1 MKHYADDNKKAFT
14 AKGEAKHGGK
24 RFAKE
29 SAAPKHGRHAME
41 DPEPKKHGRHAMEEP
56 EPKKHGRHAKPEAEE
71 PAKAAETVKAVEA
84 AAVEAPAESPA
95 PKPKKRGFFSKKK
108 KESVPKEPETT
119 AESVSET
126 EAAAAVSETEAP
138 AAPKKPQLPKL
149 RLNRKEIVRRTSF
162 EEQPKETPDSEIIEE
177 PFPDTDTEVAIEPAP
192 FEEDPGSQP
201 AEAPEGE
208 EMVDIVSSSAMLNA
222 DGTPDTDKVKKNTVI
237 HVERPK
243 RARTDCPATPTAP
256 VPAMKAGYAPAFIFG
271 GFLAAMAVLFIA
283 MPKLGYSASEKRVL
297 ATFPKTDAETVF
309 SGKFG
314 KDFETYFA
322 DHFPFRNMWVGVN
335 SYTTLAEGNNGA
347 SGVYNGSDGYLI
359 NKPIKDYGRI
369 PDNMG
374 LLTEFRHSIDVPMT
388 LIMVPSTGYICS
400 DKLPLVHDVYRDDE
414 YLDYINEYSNAVGI
428 RFLDMRDTFKR
439 AYRSGSQLY
448 YRTDHHW
455 TTEAAYLTYR
465 EYCKIFGLVTKPQ
478 EGFEV
483 DKLENFYGTTY
494 SKSGFW
500 LTPPDTLEIWK
511 NPNNKEGDIHIQIS
525 DGGQVVKEQDSLF
538 FYEHATESDKYPV
551 FIDGNHGKT
560 IIHNQNANKGT
571 LVVIKDSFSHCMAPF
586 LAESYSKVILLDMRY
601 STEDVTQ
608 LVKAEN
614 PDQVLVLYG
623 IDNFAEDTDLGH
635 LWG

>member
-14 AKGEAKHGGK
+14 AKGEPKHGGR

-29 SAAPKHGRHAME
+29 GNTPAPKYGRHA
-41 DPEPKKHGRHAMEEP
+41 AEEP
-56 EPKKHGRHAKPEAEE
+56 ASEQKKRGRHAKPEAEE
-71 PAKAAETVKAVEA
+71 PVRAAEA
-84 AAVEAPAESPA
+84 AAAAAPAAPEPEEAPA
-95 PKPKKRGFFSKKK
+95 PKPKKRGLFSKNKK
-108 KESVPKEPETT
+108 GAAPVEAEPAAETAPDQEPAAAEPEP
-119 AESVSET
+119 
-126 EAAAAVSETEAP
+126 EAP
-138 AAPKKPQLPKL
+138 AEPKKHVLPKL
-149 RLNRKEIVRRTSF
+149 RLNRKEIVRKTSF
-162 EEQPKETPDSEIIEE
+162 EEQPEQKPEPAAVPDVVEE
-177 PFPDTDTEVAIEPAP
+177 AFPDTEIAIEPAP
-192 FEEDPGSQP
+192 IEEDPGSQP

-208 EMVDIVSSSAMLNA
+208 EMVDIVSSSSMLNA

-243 RARTDCPATPTAP
+243 RARTNCPATPTAP
-256 VPAMKAGYAPAFIFG
+256 EPAMKAGYAPAFIFG
-271 GFLAAMAVLFIA
+271 GFLAVMAVLFIA

-297 ATFPKTDAETVF
+297 ATFPKTDVDTVF
-309 SGKFG
+309 SGQFG

-374 LLTEFRHSIDVPMT
+374 LLTEFKQSIDVPMT
-388 LIMVPSTGYICS
+388 LVMVPSTGYICN
-400 DKLPLVHDVYRDDE
+400 DKLPLVHDMYRDDE
-414 YLDYINEYSNAVGI
+414 YLDYIGEYANAVGI
-428 RFLDMRDTFKR
+428 RYLDMRDTFKR

-483 DKLENFYGTTY
+483 EEIGNFYGTTY

-525 DGGQVVKEQDSLF
+525 DGDRVVKEQDSLF
-538 FYEHATESDKYPV
+538 FYEHATEDDKYPV

-560 IIHNQNANKGT
+560 IIHNQNANKST
-571 LVVIKDSFSHCMAPF
+571 LVVIKDSFTHCMATF
-586 LAESYSKVILLDMRY
+586 LADSYIKVIMLDMRY
-601 STEDVTQ
+601 SAEDITQ
-608 LVKAEN
+608 LVKNEK

>member
-14 AKGEAKHGGK
+14 AKGEAKRGGK

-29 SAAPKHGRHAME
+29 SGAAASKHGRHAAG
-41 DPEPKKHGRHAMEEP
+41 EPVSKSKKL
-56 EPKKHGRHAKPEAEE
+56 GRHAKAEE
-71 PAKAAETVKAVEA
+71 PVQAAEAVEA
-84 AAVEAPAESPA
+84 AAPVEAAPAEAAPAETPA
-95 PKPKKRGFFSKKK
+95 PKQKKRGFFSKKK
-108 KESVPKEPETT
+108 KEETPPEPE
-119 AESVSET
+119 AV
-126 EAAAAVSETEAP
+126 AAAEPEEP
-138 AAPKKPQLPKL
+138 AAPQKPELPKL
-149 RLNRKEIVRRTSF
+149 RLNRKEIVRKTTFDEPS
-162 EEQPKETPDSEIIEE
+162 EEKKPAEE
-177 PFPDTDTEVAIEPAP
+177 PEEEDTEVVIEPDAI
-192 FEEDPGSQP
+192 EEDPGSQP
-201 AEAPEGE
+201 AEAPEGT
-208 EMVDIVSSSAMLNA
+208 EMVDIVSSSSMLNA
-222 DGTPDTDKVKKNTVI
+222 DGTPDTDKVKENTVI

-243 RARTDCPATPTAP
+243 RARTECPATPVAP

-271 GFLAAMAVLFIA
+271 GFLAVMALLFIA

-297 ATFPKTDAETVF
+297 ASFPKTDAETVF
-309 SGKFG
+309 SGQFG

-322 DHFPFRNMWVGVN
+322 DHFPFRNTWVGVN
-335 SYTTLAEGNNGA
+335 AYTSLVEGNNGA
-347 SGVYNGSDGYLI
+347 SGVYNGTDGYLI

-374 LLTEFRHSIDVPMT
+374 LLTEFKRSVDTPMT
-388 LIMVPSTGYICS
+388 LVMVPSTGYICS
-400 DKLPLVHDVYRDDE
+400 DKLPLVHDIYRDDE
-414 YLDYINEYSNAVGI
+414 YLDYIRDYSDAVGI

-455 TTEAAYLTYR
+455 TSEAAYLTYR

-483 DKLENFYGTTY
+483 EKLENFYGTTY

-525 DGGQVVKEQDSLF
+525 DGGEVVKEQDSLF
-538 FYEHATESDKYPV
+538 FYEHATEDDKYPV
-551 FIDGNHGKT
+551 FIDGNHAKT

-571 LVVIKDSFSHCMAPF
+571 VVVIKDSFSHCFAPF
-586 LAESYSKVILLDMRY
+586 LAESFSKVILLDMRY
-601 STEDVTQ
+601 STEDITK
-608 LVKAEN
+608 LVKSEN
-614 PDQVLVLYG
+614 PDQILVLYG

>member
-14 AKGEAKHGGK
+14 AKKEAKHGGK

-29 SAAPKHGRHAME
+29 SGAAAPKHGRHA
-41 DPEPKKHGRHAMEEP
+41 
-56 EPKKHGRHAKPEAEE
+56 AEE
-71 PAKAAETVKAVEA
+71 PASEAKKARRRSKAEEPVQAAEAVKPAAPVA
-84 AAVEAPAESPA
+84 AASAEAPA
-95 PKPKKRGFFSKKK
+95 PKQKKRGFFSKNKK
-108 KESVPKEPETT
+108 DAPSKEPE
-119 AESVSET
+119 AV
-126 EAAAAVSETEAP
+126 AAAAPEEP
-138 AAPKKPQLPKL
+138 AAAEPEAHAAPQKPVLPKL
-149 RLNRKEIVRRTSF
+149 QVKRKEIVRKTSF
-162 EEQPKETPDSEIIEE
+162 DEPEEKKPAEE
-177 PFPDTDTEVAIEPAP
+177 PEEAEDEEVVIEPDMM
-192 FEEDPGSQP
+192 EEDPGSQP
-201 AEAPEGE
+201 AEAPEGA

-222 DGTPDTDKVKKNTVI
+222 DGTPAADKVKKNTVI

-256 VPAMKAGYAPAFIFG
+256 EPAMKAGYAPAFIFS
-271 GFLAAMAVLFIA
+271 GFLAAMALLFIV

-297 ATFPKTDAETVF
+297 ASFPKTDAETVF
-309 SGKFG
+309 SGQFG

-322 DHFPFRNMWVGVN
+322 DHFPFRNTWVGVN
-335 SYTTLAEGNNGA
+335 AYTTLAEGNNGA
-347 SGVYNGSDGYLI
+347 SGVYMGNDGYLI

-369 PDNMG
+369 PDNLG
-374 LLTEFRHSIDVPMT
+374 LLTEFKRSIDTPMT
-388 LIMVPSTGYICS
+388 LVMVPSTGYICT
-400 DKLPLVHDVYRDDE
+400 DKLPLVHDIYRDDE
-414 YLDYINEYSNAVGI
+414 YLDYIRDYSDAVGI

-455 TTEAAYLTYR
+455 TSEAAYLTYR

-483 DKLENFYGTTY
+483 EKLENFYGTTY

-525 DGGQVVKEQDSLF
+525 DGGEVVKEQDSLF
-538 FYEHATESDKYPV
+538 FYEHATEDDKYPV
-551 FIDGNHGKT
+551 FIDGNHAKT

-571 LVVIKDSFSHCMAPF
+571 VIVIKDSFSHCFAPF
-586 LAESYSKVILLDMRY
+586 LAESFSKVILLDMRY
-601 STEDVTQ
+601 SNEDITQ
-608 LVKAEN
+608 LVKTEK
-614 PDQVLVLYG
+614 PDQILVLYG